1 MKKRKIPYAVYYFV
15 LFLAG
20 LIFSCKAPDE
30 KKKGVSNDSGEVQSA
45 IDIKDVK
52 VSLPYAKGVDL
63 VESNCRTCH
72 SLRYIEIQPNMT
84 HKAWD
89 KIVKKMVK
97 NYGAPISD
105 TLVVN
110 QIIDYLATIK
120 GAK

>member
-1 MKKRKIPYAVYYFV
+1 MKKNKIPYTVYYII
-15 LFLAG
+15 LSLSG
-20 LIFSCKAPDE
+20 LISSCKIPD
-30 KKKGVSNDSGEVQSA
+30 KKKNEVSSDKHEVQSA
-45 IDIKDVK
+45 IDMKDVK
-52 VSLPYAKGVDL
+52 VLLPYAKGVDL
-63 VESNCRTCH
+63 VESNCMTCH